1 MNPLA
6 QHFTN
11 ILRISPN
18 ENGGDDASP
27 LLKGEGVTLSDSKGN
42 YLPISFV
49 KVNDEGTHIII
60 QTKTTEETSIIIKN
74 DLRLKNS
81 ISLKELTSGNLIYP
95 STRPNEK
102 NENTWILGST
112 SQNLSSL
119 IWFNLDTKFEMIKD
133 DLIKNGISLNSIPE
147 NVILYHAMPYKRF
160 MFYKDNDLPTLKDF
174 NLCDGTNNTPNL
186 YREDPTFIRGLN
198 FAYGERI
205 YSFDDTDEKNIQN
218 SSLTVKTNR
227 FNIGYYSSIST
238 NSDIQGNDCNYYP
251 KVINDIGIRNQD
263 NNEISPYPATTNY
276 LTPKMYNHRHL
287 LFTEL
292 SGDTNISNNE
302 SLCSF
307 TTISEPLEA
316 IKSSPTGYEPLF
328 GGKTNEEWDN
338 YCSGKSENFHGLLPI
353 PTQNYADQIIHPISK
368 SGFIP
373 FQYNHKLTQNDTES
387 LIKYYTGKY
396 ELHGIEEEKQDNK
409 SLSYKNEYTDNY
421 IWRSVTSLPVF
432 LNSIKDKPTVNTD
445 VMLKE
450 TKQEKPYPTFI
461 NLLPLMRKTKNT
473 TEQ

>member
-6 QHFTN
+6 QHFSN

-18 ENGGDDASP
+18 ENGGDDASS
-27 LLKGEGVTLSDSKGN
+27 LLKGEGVTISDSKGN

-49 KVNDEGTHIII
+49 KVNDKGTHIII
-60 QTKTTEETSIIIKN
+60 QTKTTEETSIKIKN

-81 ISLKELTSGNLIYP
+81 ISLNELTSGNLIYP
-95 STRPNEK
+95 SFQPNEK
-102 NENTWILGST
+102 NENTWVLGST
-112 SQNLSSL
+112 STNLTSL
-119 IWFNLDTKFEMIKD
+119 KWLDLDTKFETIKD
-133 DLIKNGISLNSIPE
+133 ELIKNGMSVNSIPE

-160 MFYKDNDLPTLKDF
+160 MFYKENDLPTLKDF

-186 YREDPTFIRGLN
+186 YREDPTFIRGMN
-198 FAYGERI
+198 FAYGEGI
-205 YSFDDTDEKNIQN
+205 YSFDDTDERNIED
-218 SSLTVKTNR
+218 SSLTLETNR

-251 KVINDIGIRNQD
+251 KVINDIG
-263 NNEISPYPATTNY
+263 SLYPATTNY

-307 TTISEPLEA
+307 TTISEPMEV
-316 IKSSPTGYEPLF
+316 IKSSPSGYEPLF
-328 GGKTNEEWDN
+328 GGESNEDWDN
-338 YCSGKSENFHGLLPI
+338 YCSGKSKNFHGLLPI
-353 PTQNYADQIIHPISK
+353 PTQKYVDQIIHPISK

-373 FQYNHKLTQNDTES
+373 FEYNHKLTQDDTET
-387 LIKYYTGKY
+387 LIKQYTGKY
-396 ELHGIEEEKQDNK
+396 ELHGIEEETQDNK
-409 SLSYKNEYTDNY
+409 SLSYKNRYTIDY

-432 LNSIKDKPTVNTD
+432 LNSINDKPTVNTE

-450 TKQEKPYPTFI
+450 TQEEKPHPTFI
-461 NLLPLMRKTKNT
+461 NLLPLMRKTKNN